1 MGGDSNRRGRG
12 YTPYSC
18 QKLLTEALPSG
29 GQAQGC
35 PYRTYSPDNLISL
48 LQNVGVS
55 DKELTKGVREL
66 VGKQKY
72 HVACNLVFEHAH
84 KNELKKVRLF
94 GAVSFSSAN
103 DFAGEGRITMAC
115 KRTGHHSTSQHLLQA
130 QLSAQEPRQSAVWRH
145 WCGWP
150 FTIFGRVR
158 RMFEHSLQHARNT
171 TEDLILARRHG
182 YGSEQKQHCVTSKR
196 WGNRSL
202 GFGLRKTGARS
213 RVLVALTSPSG

>member
-1 MGGDSNRRGRG
+1 MNADNRIDKFKSEYLYNVRHAYGDVGGDGNRRGKG

-55 DKELTKGVREL
+55 DKDLTKGVRDL

-84 KNELKKVRLF
+84 KNELKKVRMI
-94 GAVSFSSAN
+94 GTVS
-103 DFAGEGRITMAC
+103 
-115 KRTGHHSTSQHLLQA
+115 
-130 QLSAQEPRQSAVWRH
+130 
-145 WCGWP
+145 
-150 FTIFGRVR
+150 
-158 RMFEHSLQHARNT
+158 
-171 TEDLILARRHG
+171 
-182 YGSEQKQHCVTSKR
+182 
-196 WGNRSL
+196 
-202 GFGLRKTGARS
+202 
-213 RVLVALTSPSG
+213 